1 MNRIVDSERLV
12 NEHEANR
19 GREFPGAAARASEG
33 GSIVSTVDPC
43 GRFCGVVCDFFSVAP
58 DNPS

>member
-1 MNRIVDSERLV
+1 MT
-12 NEHEANR
+12 EHEANR
-19 GREFPGAAARASEG
+19 GREFLGAAARASEG